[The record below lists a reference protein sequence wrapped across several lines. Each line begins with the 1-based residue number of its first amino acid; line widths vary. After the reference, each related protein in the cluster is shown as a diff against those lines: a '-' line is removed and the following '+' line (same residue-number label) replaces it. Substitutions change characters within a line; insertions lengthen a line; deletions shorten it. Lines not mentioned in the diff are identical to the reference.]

1 MMSSVFY
8 GILIR
13 LYQTSRPVRK
23 SRKLSKSG
31 RRTFNSCKNCKNKKI
46 NFFKNSSKCMSNK
59 SEYPPYD
66 SVFQIHFFLF
76 VYFFLKE
83 VSIWRITM
91 KFCYLVYKMFE
102 NVSPDLVRSGKFGCP
117 VLSSQ
122 SGWALQFDPS
132 FPPCHHLFTPL
143 KSSMFPR
150 LNLSP

>member
-102 NVSPDLVRSGKFGCP
+102 NVSPDLVRSGKFGCS
-117 VLSSQ
+117 VLSGHETHMPVQLS
-122 SGWALQFDPS
+122 
-132 FPPCHHLFTPL
+132 
-143 KSSMFPR
+143 PR
-150 LNLSP
+150 LKYLLKQSYISKTELKEM